1 MAEKNAPRNTP
12 TIDDLKDPL
21 LAAVARRSCPLVLDA
36 HNRPQLLERL
46 PVTQASHRK
55 RHCSKF

>member
-21 LAAVARRSCPLVLDA
+21 LVAVGGVDLA
-36 HNRPQLLERL
+36 LE
-46 PVTQASHRK
+46 PVFRTD
-55 RHCSKF
+55 